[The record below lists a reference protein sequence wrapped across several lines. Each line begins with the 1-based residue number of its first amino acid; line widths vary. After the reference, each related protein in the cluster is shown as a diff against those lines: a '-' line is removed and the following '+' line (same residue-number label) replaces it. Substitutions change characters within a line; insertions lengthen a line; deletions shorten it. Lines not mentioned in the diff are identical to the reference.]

1 MILLEEN
8 KKAILL
14 GNEAIARG
22 AIEAGLDFATTYPGT
37 PASEIADTLSLIAR
51 EMKKAGKEP
60 PFYFEYSVNEKVAL
74 EMAAA
79 AAISG
84 LRALTSMK
92 HVGMN
97 VASDAL
103 MTYAYVGC
111 KAGHVIVTGDDPSCH
126 SSQNEQDNR
135 QYAKFASLPMLEPS
149 SPAEAKEMTMEAF
162 ELSEKLSLP
171 VILRETTR
179 VAHTRG
185 VVELGKIDWS
195 RHKGNFERGDFV
207 TVPEVARKLHPV
219 LLKKMEKAKEMAEKS
234 RFNFIEGEGNVGIIT
249 SGVAYNYVREA
260 IDDLNGKAR
269 ILKLGFTNP
278 LPEKMITDFLKGVD
292 NVLIVEELEPYL
304 EEQIK
309 KIAYENDIDVKIYG
323 KGYGKFSRIYEYTP
337 AIVYPTIAKF
347 LGMNHEIEEA
357 KIKAK
362 VTPRPPIL
370 CPGCPHRATYYAVKQ
385 VAPPDTIYPTDIG
398 CYTLGLL
405 PPYKTADF
413 LLCMG
418 SSVGSG
424 GGFAMAT
431 GKKVISFIGDSTF
444 FHAGLPALINALH
457 HNHNFTIAILD
468 NSTTAMTGHQPHP
481 GSNVDGMGNEATPID
496 MASLV
501 KGMGVKH
508 VEVVNP
514 YNLKA
519 TKEAFK
525 RALEYDGLSVVVAKA
540 PCILL
545 DLKRRRKRITFEVVQ
560 EKCTGCN
567 ECINNFACPAFYRD
581 GDKIKIN
588 DALCTGCG
596 FCVQVCPEGAIRR
609 KKEVE
614 K

>member
-22 AIEAGLDFATTYPGT
+22 AMEAGVDFATTYPGT
-37 PASEIADTLSLIAR
+37 PASEISDTLSRIAI
-51 EMKKAGKEP
+51 ELKKAGKEP

-84 LRALTSMK
+84 LRAITCMK

-111 KAGHVIVTGDDPSCH
+111 KGGHVIVTGDDPSCH

-135 QYAKFASLPMLEPS
+135 CYAKFANLPMLEPS
-149 SPAEAKEMTMEAF
+149 NPAEAKEMTMEAF
-162 ELSEKLSLP
+162 KISEELELP

-195 RHKGNFERGDFV
+195 KRHGKFERGDYV

-219 LLKKMEKAKEMAEKS
+219 LLEKMKKAEEMAEKS
-234 RFNFIEGEGNVGIIT
+234 RFNFIEGNGKNGIIV
-249 SGVAYNYVREA
+249 SGVSYTYVKEA
-260 IDDLNGKAR
+260 LHDLKVNAK

-278 LPEKMITDFLKGVD
+278 LPVRMILNFMKSVNKILV
-292 NVLIVEELEPYL
+292 IEELEPYL

-309 KIAYENDIDVKIYG
+309 RIAYENGLDVKIYG
-323 KGYGKFSRIYEYTP
+323 KGFEGLSRIYEYTP
-337 AIVYPTIAKF
+337 SIVYSAIAKF
-347 LGMNHEIEEA
+347 TGIEYKMD
-357 KIKAK
+357 KIEGN
-362 VTPRPPIL
+362 VTPRPPVL
-370 CPGCPHRATYYAVKQ
+370 CPGCPHRATYYAVKN

-424 GGFAMAT
+424 GGFSIAT

-457 HNHNFTIAILD
+457 HDHNFTIAILD

-481 GSNVDGMGNEATPID
+481 GNNLNGMGNPAVPID
-496 MASLV
+496 IASLV
-501 KGMGVKH
+501 RGMGVKH

-525 RALEYDGLSVVVAKA
+525 RALEYEGLSVVVAKA

-545 DLKRRRKRITFEVVQ
+545 DLKRRKKRITFEVVQ

-581 GDKIKIN
+581 GEQIRIN

-596 FCVQVCPEGAIRR
+596 FCVQICPEGAIRR
-609 KKEVE
+609 KREVQ

>member
-1 MILLEEN
+1 MKLLEEN

-37 PASEIADTLSLIAR
+37 PASEIGDTLSRIAI
-51 EMKKAGKEP
+51 EMKKMKKEP

-79 AAISG
+79 AAVSG

-111 KAGHVIVTGDDPSCH
+111 KGGHVIVTGDDPSCH

-135 QYAKFASLPMLEPS
+135 CYAKFANLPMLEPS
-149 SPAEAKEMTMEAF
+149 NPAEAKEMVMKAF
-162 ELSEKLSLP
+162 EISEKLALP

-185 VVELGKIDWS
+185 VVQLGKIDWKK
-195 RHKGNFERGDFV
+195 RRGEFKRGDYV
-207 TVPEVARKLHPV
+207 TVPAVARKLHLV
-219 LLKKMEKAKEMAEKS
+219 LIKKMEMAKEISEKS
-234 RFNFIEGEGNVGIIT
+234 KFNFTEGTGKYGIIT
-249 SGVAYNYVREA
+249 SGVSYTYVREA
-260 IDDLNGKAR
+260 MDDLNLNAK

-278 LPEKMITDFLKGVD
+278 LPEELIEKFMR
-292 NVLIVEELEPYL
+292 NVEKILIVEELEPYI
-304 EEQIK
+304 EENVK
-309 KIAYENDIDVKIYG
+309 RIAYERGIDIEIYG
-323 KGYGKFSRIYEYTP
+323 KGYGKFSRIYEYSP
-337 AIVYPTIAKF
+337 SIVYPTIAKF
-347 LGMNHEIEEA
+347 FGIEYEMEEK
-357 KIKAK
+357 KID
-362 VTPRPPIL
+362 VIPRSPIL
-370 CPGCPHRATYYAVKQ
+370 CPGCPHRATYYAVKN
-385 VAPPDTIYPTDIG
+385 VAPPDAIYPTDIG

-405 PPYKTADF
+405 PPYETADF

-424 GGFAMAT
+424 GGFSLAN

-457 HNHNFTIAILD
+457 YNHNFTIVILD
-468 NSTTAMTGHQPHP
+468 NRTTAMTGHQPHP
-481 GSNVDGMGNEATPID
+481 GNNIDGMGGEAKAID
-496 MASLV
+496 IGKLV
-501 KGMGVKH
+501 KGMGVEH
-508 VEVVNP
+508 VEIVNP

-519 TKEAFK
+519 TMQAFK
-525 RALEYDGLSVVVAKA
+525 RALDYEGLSVIIAKA

-545 DLKRRRKRITFEVVQ
+545 DLKRRKKRITFEVVD
-560 EKCTGCN
+560 EKCTQCQ

-581 GDKIKIN
+581 GEKIKIN
-588 DALCTGCG
+588 DTLCTGCG

-609 KKEVE
+609 RRD
-614 K
+614 

>member
-22 AIEAGLDFATTYPGT
+22 ALEAGVDFATTYPGT
-37 PASEIADTLSLIAR
+37 PASEISDTISKIATYL
-51 EMKKAGKEP
+51 KNKGKEP
-60 PFYFEYSVNEKVAL
+60 PFYFEYSVNEKVAI

-84 LRALTSMK
+84 LRAITSMK

-97 VASDAL
+97 VASDAF

-111 KAGHVIVTGDDPSCH
+111 KGGHVIVTGDDPSCH

-135 QYAKFASLPMLEPS
+135 RYAKFASLPMLEPS
-149 SPAEAKEMTMEAF
+149 NPQEAKDMTMEAF
-162 ELSEKLSLP
+162 EISEYLKLP
-171 VILRETTR
+171 VILRTTTR
-179 VAHTRG
+179 ISHMRG
-185 VVELGKIDWS
+185 VVKLGKINWEKK
-195 RHKGNFERGDFV
+195 KGDFERGDFV
-207 TVPEVARKLHPV
+207 TVPEIARKLHPI
-219 LLKKMEKAKEMAEKS
+219 LLKKMEEAKNLTEKS
-234 RFNFIEGEGNVGIIT
+234 KLNFIEDFGGNYGIIT

-260 IDDLNGKAR
+260 IDDLNIKAK
-269 ILKLGFTNP
+269 ILKIGFSNP
-278 LPEKMITDFLKGVD
+278 LPEKKIINFLNSVEKVI
-292 NVLIVEELEPYL
+292 VVEELEPFL

-309 KIAYENDIDVKIYG
+309 IIAYENEIKTKIYG
-323 KGYGKFSRIYEYTP
+323 KEFGFRKIYEYNP
-337 AIVYPTIAKF
+337 GIVYETLAKF
-347 LGMNHEIEEA
+347 FGIDYKKKEI
-357 KIKAK
+357 KINAI
-362 VTPRPPIL
+362 PRPPIL

-385 VAPPDTIYPTDIG
+385 VAPSDTIYPTDIG

-424 GGFAMAT
+424 AGFAMAT

-444 FHAGLPALINALH
+444 FHAGLPALMNALH

-481 GSNVDGMGNEATPID
+481 GNSINGMGNEANAID
-496 MASLV
+496 IASLV

-525 RALEYDGLSVVVAKA
+525 RALEYNGLSVVIAKA

-545 DLKRRRKRITFEVVQ
+545 DLKRRRKRITFEINQ
-560 EKCTGCN
+560 EKCTRCD
-567 ECINNFACPAFYRD
+567 ECINNFACPAFYREE
-581 GDKIKIN
+581 DKIKIN

-609 KKEVE
+609 KRD
-614 K
+614 

>member
-37 PASEIADTLSLIAR
+37 PASEIADTLSIIAR

-97 VASDAL
+97 VASDAF

-111 KAGHVIVTGDDPSCH
+111 KGGHVIVTGDDPSCH

-149 SPAEAKEMTMEAF
+149 SPAEAKEMVMEAF

-185 VVELGKIDWS
+185 VVELGEIDWH
-195 RHKGNFERGDFV
+195 RRNGNFERGDYV

-234 RFNFIEGEGNVGIIT
+234 RFNFIEGNGSTGIIT
-249 SGVAYNYVREA
+249 SGVAYNYVKEA
-260 IDDLNGKAR
+260 LDDLNGEAK

-278 LPEKMITDFLKGVD
+278 LPEEMIADFLKNVD
-292 NVLIVEELEPYL
+292 SVLIVEELEPYL
-304 EEQIK
+304 ENEVK
-309 KIAYENDIDVKIYG
+309 RIAYENGLDVKIYG
-323 KGYGKFSRIYEYTP
+323 KEFEGLSRIYEYTP
-337 AIVYPTIAKF
+337 AIVYPAVAKF
-347 LGMNHEIEEA
+347 LGLDYEV
-357 KIKAK
+357 KYIKK
-362 VTPRPPIL
+362 SVTPRPPIL

-431 GKKVISFIGDSTF
+431 KKKVISFIGDSTF

-457 HNHNFTIAILD
+457 HNHNFTIAI
-468 NSTTAMTGHQPHP
+468 P
-481 GSNVDGMGNEATPID
+481 GNNIDGMGNEATPID
-496 MASLV
+496 IASLV

-545 DLKRRRKRITFEVVQ
+545 DLKRRKKRITFEVVQ
-560 EKCTGCN
+560 EKCTGCQ

-581 GDKIKIN
+581 GEQIKIN

-609 KKEVE
+609 KKEVRE
-614 K
+614 